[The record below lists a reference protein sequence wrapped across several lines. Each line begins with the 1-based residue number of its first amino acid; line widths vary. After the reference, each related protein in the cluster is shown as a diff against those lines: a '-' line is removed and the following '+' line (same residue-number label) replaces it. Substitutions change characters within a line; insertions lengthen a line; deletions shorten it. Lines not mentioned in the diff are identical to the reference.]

1 MDECDESSYKKLLMN
16 RFVRT
21 GTYGDPVPV
30 YSPGIDYNRQANDA
44 EMEVMFTAI
53 MHSALENRAVVRECL
68 YSLRS
73 VRNNKDRYANYDQVY
88 EHHLA
93 VYAVA
98 KLAPLA
104 DPFYTEA
111 DRRLSQNSLVA
122 EIDHVV
128 SGSSPYGG
136 CAERI
141 LKHKA
146 FQRALQ
152 KYKET
157 LRKKDASAREPYKK
171 TWEDEVVEAIYTT
184 TPRTIPTD
192 APSSTRAILE
202 LYSTGGKLLGKYGK
216 LGGKSG
222 SPSSMLPVYVLSH
235 QLGLG
240 SHLTPTLF
248 FENEDGVIYCEKFI
262 KLFDDE
268 AEEKRYTDRI
278 PSMGSSEAHV
288 LGRLTELKRKR
299 VDVSRFSPQRQ
310 PSEKEFSGFLESV
323 SRDSIDDLFLHQIL
337 LGSNRYVGPNFSLQY
352 QNGQL
357 CLVRIDYGG
366 EFLEERSKDFF
377 GSSSP
382 RALEPFGKKGQQTI
396 GDLDKLLN
404 NPNLWKKPTL
414 DGFTPEKQYKLRQRL
429 RILHT
434 MHQKGFFEKHSR
446 RETMAALFYVAL
458 RASIE
463 GGTSNYPFVGDYSF
477 TQNLDLES
485 MEEDHGIEGLK
496 MYALGNLL
504 YAAYD
509 HSPRRLELTIEPPR
523 SADLDITLIDQAIH
537 DWMTLPVK
545 QRPLIKEEYAK
556 VDKNFTPDGALK
568 IKEALA

>member
-1 MDECDESSYKKLLMN
+1 MN

-21 GTYGDPVPV
+21 GNYGDPVPV

-53 MHSALENRAVVRECL
+53 MHSALDNRAVVRECL

-73 VRNNKDRYANYDQVY
+73 VRNNKDRYANYDRVY
-88 EHHLA
+88 EHHLT
-93 VYAVA
+93 VYVVA
-98 KLAPLA
+98 KLTPLA
-104 DPFYTEA
+104 DHFYTEA

-122 EIDHVV
+122 EIESVV
-128 SGSSPYGG
+128 SGSPPYVG

-141 LKHKA
+141 LKHKV
-146 FQRALQ
+146 FEKALKKCQ
-152 KYKET
+152 ESI
-157 LRKKDASAREPYKK
+157 RKKDASAREPYKK

-184 TPRTIPTD
+184 PPRTISTD
-192 APSSTRAILE
+192 VPSSTRAILG
-202 LYSTGGKLLGKYGK
+202 LYSTDGTLLGKYGK

-222 SPSSMLPVYVLSH
+222 LSSSMRPVYVLSH
-235 QLGLG
+235 HLGLG
-240 SHLTPTLF
+240 GHLAPTLF
-248 FENEDGVIYCEKFI
+248 FENEGEVIYCEKFI

-268 AEEKRYTDRI
+268 AEEKRYTYRI
-278 PSMGSSEAHV
+278 PSMGSSEAHA
-288 LGRLTELKRKR
+288 LGRLTELKRKRKR

-310 PSEKEFSGFLESV
+310 PSEQEFSGFLESV
-323 SRDSIDDLFLHQIL
+323 SQDSIDDLFLHQIL

-352 QNGQL
+352 QNDQL

-366 EFLEERSKDFF
+366 EFLEECSKDFF

-382 RALEPFGKKGQQTI
+382 RALKPFGEKGQQTI

-404 NPNLWKKPTL
+404 NPNLWKKSTL

-429 RILHT
+429 WILHT
-434 MHQKGFFEKHSR
+434 MHQRGFFTEQHSR
-446 RETMAALFYVAL
+446 LETMAALFYVAL

-463 GGTSNYPFVGDYSF
+463 GSKSNYPFVGDYSF

-509 HSPRRLELTIEPPR
+509 HSPRRLELTTEPPL
-523 SADLDITLIDQAIH
+523 SADLDITLIEQAIH

-556 VDKNFTPDGALK
+556 VDRFFTPDGALR
-568 IKEALA
+568 IKKALA